1 MTYAKDLVSGR
12 STSTSTATRERSAD
26 SAEQVR
32 DLRVG
37 VMRLARRLRLERD
50 DSDLTFTQL
59 AALATL
65 ERLGDTTIG
74 ELAAAE
80 NVKPPSM
87 TRTINTLVDMEL
99 VTRRPPR
106 VGRTPGGRG
115 THRRR
120 RPGARLA
127 TATGARRGWRRT

>member
-1 MTYAKDLVSGR
+1 
-12 STSTSTATRERSAD
+12 
-26 SAEQVR
+26 
-32 DLRVG
+32 
-37 VMRLARRLRLERD
+37 MRLARRLRLERG

-87 TRTINTLVDMEL
+87 TRTVNTLVDMEL
-99 VTRRPPR
+99 VTRRPHESDGR
-106 VGRTPGGRG
+106 QVVVGLTAAAVA
-115 THRRR
+115 
-120 RPGARLA
+120 GARRA
-127 TATGARRGWRRT
+127 TATGATRGWRRT